1 MMLASNRQLDIE
13 GTGRP
18 RIMNQSLY
26 ESYQAMA
33 RGTTVNSVTLLAT
46 DYLNHFN
53 EAVMLLEI
61 VPDMPD
67 MLDDVKDW
75 QPKSYADHFRDSQ
88 FKLRD
93 LAIEAYEVSPPEY
106 RKPFDAVIAKLN
118 RMIAD
123 AIDSVGVS
131 ICGTNEEQLRDTVG
145 NITVALR
152 TEIDRAGA
160 IINGSAERIDQ
171 DAVDAI
177 FDDPPVVSTEM
188 VESEGVVIPDNPLRT
203 TQPGYS
209 FASILPDMV
218 VPYEIAIAFS
228 RSIAEVLAVARE
240 GALSNECME
249 IE

>member
-1 MMLASNRQLDIE
+1 
-13 GTGRP
+13 
-18 RIMNQSLY
+18 
-26 ESYQAMA
+26 
-33 RGTTVNSVTLLAT
+33 
-46 DYLNHFN
+46 
-53 EAVMLLEI
+53 
-61 VPDMPD
+61 
-67 MLDDVKDW
+67 
-75 QPKSYADHFRDSQ
+75 
-88 FKLRD
+88 
-93 LAIEAYEVSPPEY
+93 
-106 RKPFDAVIAKLN
+106 
-118 RMIAD
+118 MIP
-123 AIDSVGVS
+123 
-131 ICGTNEEQLRDTVG
+131 VG

-177 FDDPPVVSTEM
+177 FDDPPAVSTEM